1 MEGINTFP
9 GNIQTLSH
17 NSLCSNHLWRWNW

>member
-9 GNIQTLSH
+9 GNIKTFSH
-17 NSLCSNHLWRWNW
+17 RSLCNQLDNRY